1 MNVNAF
7 DLNLLKVFN
16 AIESERNVS
25 RAAARIGLSQPAM
38 SNALS
43 RLRIACG
50 DKLFVKSP
58 KGMEPTV
65 LALEIAGPVREA
77 LAILEGAMG
86 GQTQFDSR
94 RMRRKLRILMSD
106 AGQMTILP
114 ALMRG
119 LVDDAPNVSIEALS
133 LPRSRFI
140 EALQTG
146 AAELAVS
153 HLTTDRSD
161 IYAEPFFSDDYCCIA
176 AIGHPAI
183 NGEISLRQFA
193 DSGQIEVSTGNA
205 EPHIDRELTQRRLK
219 RSISL
224 TVAQYSAA
232 INIVRNTHLIA
243 TVPSRALREA
253 DGLQILK
260 IPLPLPKAQVRL
272 LWHARLHREP
282 ANVWLRKYLK
292 NLMNAQVPL
301 GG

>member
-43 RLRIACG
+43 RLRNACG

-77 LAILEGAMG
+77 LAIVEGAMG
-86 GQTQFDSR
+86 GQTEFDPR
-94 RMRRKLRILMSD
+94 RMRRKLRLLMSD
-106 AGQMTILP
+106 AGQMIVLP
-114 ALMRG
+114 ALMKG
-119 LVDDAPNVSIEALS
+119 LAADAPGLSIEAVS
-133 LPRSRFI
+133 LPRDRYI

-146 AAELAVS
+146 AAELAIS

-161 IYAEPFFSDDYCCIA
+161 IYAEPFFSDAYCCIA
-176 AIGHPAI
+176 AKVHPVI
-183 NGEISLRQFA
+183 SEEISLRQFA
-193 DSGQIEVSTGNA
+193 DAGQIEISNGNA
-205 EPHIDRELTQRRLK
+205 EPHIEHELTLRRLK

-232 INIVRNTHLIA
+232 ISIVRNTELIA
-243 TVPSRALREA
+243 TVPRRALRDA
-253 DGLQILK
+253 YGLQILAM
-260 IPLPLPKAQVRL
+260 PLPLPEAQVRL

-282 ANVWLRKYLK
+282 ANVWLRNYLK
-292 NLMNAQVPL
+292 NLVNKHSPA
-301 GG
+301 

>member
-16 AIESERNVS
+16 AIESERTVS

-50 DKLFVKSP
+50 DKLFVKTP

-65 LALEIAGPVREA
+65 LALEIAGPIREA

-86 GQTQFDSR
+86 GQTEFDPR
-94 RMRRKLRILMSD
+94 RMRRRLRILMSD

-114 ALMRG
+114 ALMKG
-119 LVDDAPNVSIEALS
+119 LATDAPGVSIEVIS
-133 LPRSRFI
+133 LPRDRFI

-146 AAELAVS
+146 AAELAIS
-153 HLTTDRSD
+153 HLNTDRSD
-161 IYAEPFFSDDYCCIA
+161 IYSEPFFSDEYYCIA
-176 AIGHPAI
+176 AHKHPEI
-183 NGEISLRQFA
+183 DGEINLRQFR
-193 DSGQIEVSTGNA
+193 DVGQVEVSTGNA
-205 EPHIDRELTQRRLK
+205 EPHIERELTLRRLN

-232 INIVRNTHLIA
+232 INIVRHTGLIA
-243 TVPSRALREA
+243 TVPRRALRIT
-253 DGLQILK
+253 DGLQVLM
-260 IPLPLPKAQVRL
+260 PPVPLPKAQVRM

-292 NLMNAQVPL
+292 SLMSQ
-301 GG
+301 

>member
-16 AIESERNVS
+16 AVESERNVS

-77 LAILEGAMG
+77 LSILEGAMG
-86 GQTQFDSR
+86 GHTEFDPR

-106 AGQMTILP
+106 AGQMTVLP

-119 LVDDAPNVSIEALS
+119 LAVDAPGVSIEAVS
-133 LPRSRFI
+133 LPRNRFI

-146 AAELAVS
+146 VAELAVS

-161 IYAEPFFSDDYCCIA
+161 IYAEPFFSDAYCCIA
-176 AIGHPAI
+176 AKGHPAI

-193 DSGQIEVSTGNA
+193 DSGQIEVSIGNA

-232 INIVRNTHLIA
+232 INIVRNTQLIA
-243 TVPSRALREA
+243 TVPRRALRGT
-253 DGLQILK
+253 DGLQILAS
-260 IPLPLPKAQVRL
+260 PLPLPKAQVRL

-292 NLMNAQVPL
+292 NLMNTRAPL
-301 GG
+301 DG